1 MDASDHAD
9 ERPPRQPYVEPLV
22 GERRA
27 CRCLKCG
34 SCGGTFLHDAPIS
47 DFKCPGCG
55 LVLCQSC
62 ADAGHGENG
71 DHAGLDPAKVNR
83 DLRARAERAEKARED
98 VVEECAKV
106 LDAEVLRLKA
116 QVSAGETERM
126 TEALWT
132 RALSIEK
139 LAIAVRALAK
149 AGGT

>member
-62 ADAGHGENG
+62 ADAGHGNTG
-71 DHAGLDPAKVNR
+71 QHGKLDPAKVNR
-83 DLRARAERAEKARED
+83 DLRARAERAEKALLELTKAHD
-98 VVEECAKV
+98 WSPHFNSECRCEAHQ
-106 LDAEVLRLKA
+106 KA
-116 QVSAGETERM
+116 RSVIAQAG
-126 TEALWT
+126 AP
-132 RALSIEK
+132 
-139 LAIAVRALAK
+139 
-149 AGGT
+149 